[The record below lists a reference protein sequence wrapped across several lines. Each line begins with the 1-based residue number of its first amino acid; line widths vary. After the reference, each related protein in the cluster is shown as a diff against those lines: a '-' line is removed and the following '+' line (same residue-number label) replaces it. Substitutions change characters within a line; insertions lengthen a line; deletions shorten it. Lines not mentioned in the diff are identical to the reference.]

1 MTKKHP
7 RSEKAAR
14 KICRKIFD
22 EWDEWDKSV
31 LLNAIETAKK
41 ILDHEYPEPKTASRV
56 SKEAESINLQ
66 HQTKCGRNCYP
77 HKPKPKGK

>member
-1 MTKKHP
+1 MTKKLSHNQ
-7 RSEKAAR
+7 KVAR
-14 KICRKIFD
+14 KICRNVFVFHVREDYEK
-22 EWDEWDKSV
+22 
-31 LLNAIETAKK
+31 LLN
-41 ILDHEYPEPKTASRV
+41 ILDREYPEPKTASRV